1 MVNLFSSKARVK
13 VMELFLLNSGNS
25 FYQRQISE
33 LTGQP
38 IRAVQREIEK
48 LENMGLIE
56 KRTEGNRSYYSTNK
70 NNPIYNELRMI
81 FLKTTGV
88 AEYLKKTVKN
98 GSIITAFIYGS
109 YAENNENINSDIDVF
124 IIGSI
129 TGRELTAVLSGAKE
143 ELARE
148 INYILMTPDEFARKA
163 QSGDHFVRS
172 VVENAKIFIAGDE
185 NDLKEIAG
193 PGKAK
198 AAQNIKGRDQ

>member
-1 MVNLFSSKARVK
+1 MTNLFSSKARVK

-25 FYQRQISE
+25 YYQRQISE

-56 KRTEGNRSYYSTNK
+56 KRTEGNRNYYNTNK

-88 AEYLKKTVKN
+88 AEYLKKTVRN
-98 GSIITAFIYGS
+98 GSIKSAFIYGS
-109 YAENNENINSDIDVF
+109 YAENNENVNSDIDVF
-124 IIGSI
+124 IIGDI
-129 TGRELTAVLSGAKE
+129 TGRELTVVLSAAKE

-148 INYILMTPDEFARKA
+148 INYILMTPDEFERKA
-163 QSGDHFVRS
+163 HSADHFVRS
-172 VVENAKIFIAGDE
+172 VIENAKIFIAGDE
-185 NDLKEIAG
+185 NDLKEIIG
-193 PGKAK
+193 SGKVK
-198 AAQNIKGRDQ
+198 AAQNIKGRNQ